1 VTTASRRLAAA
12 VTDAACRT
20 LGRRTVVRAARYVL
34 FRARLDYPNEMTVNG
49 GSALQR
55 WVLDLAPGGEV
66 LDQNRCPVSP
76 ANMDKCRDIG
86 EPGC

>member
-1 VTTASRRLAAA
+1 
-12 VTDAACRT
+12 
-20 LGRRTVVRAARYVL
+20 
-34 FRARLDYPNEMTVNG
+34 MTVNG
-49 GSALQR
+49 ESALQR

-86 EPGC
+86 EPGS